1 MNSAYLNPP
10 ALVMGPG
17 NGAVNGDLSNFVPMN
32 DAGAAY
38 NLFVRVDNHPGI
50 DFVTGVPITY
60 TFGICQTL
68 PCITPLICTIT
79 DPDTTCNDLFDTTG
93 DAVGFAQGTPMA
105 LLGVTD
111 DIFANT
117 ADVTW
122 SVTYDKSF

>member
-1 MNSAYLNPP
+1 
-10 ALVMGPG
+10 
-17 NGAVNGDLSNFVPMN
+17 
-32 DAGAAY
+32 
-38 NLFVRVDNHPGI
+38 RVDNHPGI

-93 DAVGFAQGTPMA
+93 DAVAFAQGTPMA

-122 SVTYDKSF
+122 SVTYDKSFKQIEITFVTENPRDAKSGGFSFYRNGAT